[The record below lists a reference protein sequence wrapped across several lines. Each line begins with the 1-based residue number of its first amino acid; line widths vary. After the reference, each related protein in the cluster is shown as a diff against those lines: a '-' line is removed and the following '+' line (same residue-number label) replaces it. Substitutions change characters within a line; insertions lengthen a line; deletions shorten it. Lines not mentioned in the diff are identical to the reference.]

1 MHKQTPPLAGK
12 TIFITG
18 ASRGIG
24 LAMAE
29 RFGRDGANLILTG
42 KTLQQH
48 DSLPGSLE
56 ATAERVRAAGGQA
69 LALLMDVRDEASVR
83 QAAEQGAAHFGGIDV
98 CINNAGAF
106 WMQPSMETSVKRH
119 DLLFGVNERGC
130 YLATQAC
137 YPYLRQAANP
147 HILNISPPLDL
158 RGVWLQHTSPY
169 TVSKYAM
176 SLYALGWSKEFAAEG
191 IAANCLWPRSG
202 IESPAA
208 LFHGGEELR
217 SEFRKASI
225 MADAAYA
232 IISKPARSFTGQL
245 CIDDSLLYAEGVR
258 DFESYSVVPGAAL
271 VPDYFVPQSMPAP
284 PGVRLS
290 AFRLY
295 PLDDEPAESAPT

>member
-1 MHKQTPPLAGK
+1 MREQTPPLAGK

-29 RFGRDGANLILTG
+29 RFARDGSNLILTG

-69 LALLMDVRDEASVR
+69 LALTMDVRDEASVR

-106 WMQPSMETSVKRH
+106 WMQPSMATSIKRH

-147 HILNISPPLDL
+147 HILNISPPIDL

-176 SLYALGWSKEFAAEG
+176 SLYALGWSKEFATEG
-191 IAANCLWPRSG
+191 IAANCLWPRTG

-208 LFHGGEELR
+208 LFHGGEALR

-232 IISKPARSFTGQL
+232 IISKPARSFTGHF

-258 DFESYSVVPGAAL
+258 DFEPYSVVPGAAL
-271 VPDYFVPQSMPAP
+271 VPDYFVPESDPAP

-295 PLDDEPAESAPT
+295 PLDDKPV

>member
-1 MHKQTPPLAGK
+1 MSVQTAALAGK

-29 RFGRDGANLILTG
+29 RFARDGANLILTG
-42 KTLQQH
+42 KTLSHH

-56 ATAERVRAAGGQA
+56 ATAKRVREAGGQA
-69 LALLMDVRDEASVR
+69 LALTMDVRDEASVR
-83 QAAEQGAAHFGGIDV
+83 QAVGQGAQHFGGIDV
-98 CINNAGAF
+98 CVNNAGAF
-106 WMQPSMETSVKRH
+106 WLQPSMETTIKRH

-137 YPYLRQAANP
+137 YPYLCKAANP

-158 RGVWLQHTSPY
+158 RPVWLQHTSPY

-191 IAANCLWPRSG
+191 IAANCLWPRTG

-208 LFHGGEELR
+208 VFHGGEELR

-225 MADAAYA
+225 MADAAHA
-232 IISKPARSFTGQL
+232 MISKPSRAFTGQL
-245 CIDDSLLYAEGVR
+245 CIDDSVLYAEGVR
-258 DFESYSVVPGAAL
+258 DFEPYSVVPGAAL
-271 VPDYFVPQSMPAP
+271 VPDYFVPANNRAP

-295 PLDDEPAESAPT
+295 PLDGSPAQS

>member
-1 MHKQTPPLAGK
+1 MNAQAPTLAGK

-29 RFGRDGANLILTG
+29 RFAHDGANLILTG
-42 KTLQQH
+42 KTLSQH
-48 DSLPGSLE
+48 ASLPGSLQ

-69 LALLMDVRDEASVR
+69 LALAMDVRDEGSVR
-83 QAAEQGAAHFGGIDV
+83 QAAEQGAEHFGGIDV
-98 CINNAGAF
+98 CVNNAGAF
-106 WMQPSMETSVKRH
+106 WLQPSMQTSFKRH

-137 YPYLRQAANP
+137 HPYLRQAANP

-158 RGVWLQHTSPY
+158 RAVWLQHTSPY
-169 TVSKYAM
+169 TVSKFAM
-176 SLYALGWSKEFAAEG
+176 SLYALGWSRELAAEG
-191 IAANCLWPRSG
+191 IAANCLWPRTG

-217 SEFRKASI
+217 GEFRKASI
-225 MADAAYA
+225 MADAAHA
-232 IISKPARSFTGQL
+232 IVSKPSREFTGHF

-258 DFESYSVVPGAAL
+258 DLDAYSVVPGAVL
-271 VPDYFVPQSMPAP
+271 VPDYFVPASCSAP

-290 AFRLY
+290 TFRMY
-295 PLDDEPAESAPT
+295 PLDDLPA

>member
-1 MHKQTPPLAGK
+1 MSAQTPALAEK

-29 RFGRDGANLILTG
+29 RFARDGANLILTG
-42 KTLQQH
+42 KTLTAH

-69 LALLMDVRDEASVR
+69 LALVMDVRDEASVR
-83 QAAEQGAAHFGGIDV
+83 QAVEQGAQHFGGIDV
-98 CINNAGAF
+98 CVNNAGAF
-106 WMQPSMETSVKRH
+106 WMQPSMATSMKRH

-130 YLATQAC
+130 YLTTQAC

-158 RGVWLQHTSPY
+158 RAVWLQHTSPY
-169 TVSKYAM
+169 TVSKFAM

-191 IAANCLWPRSG
+191 IAANCLWPRTG

-232 IISKPARSFTGQL
+232 IVSKPSRSFTGQF

-258 DFESYSVVPGAAL
+258 DFDAYSLVPGAAL
-271 VPDYFVPQSMPAP
+271 VPDYFVPASMPAP

-295 PLDDEPAESAPT
+295 PLDDEAAESAAT

>member
-1 MHKQTPPLAGK
+1 MNAQTPSLADK

-29 RFGRDGANLILTG
+29 RFARDGANLVLTA
-42 KTLQQH
+42 KTLSQH
-48 DSLPGSLE
+48 ASLPGSLE
-56 ATAERVRAAGGQA
+56 ETAERVRAAGGQA
-69 LALLMDVRDEASVR
+69 LALTMDVRDEDSVR
-83 QAAEQGAAHFGGIDV
+83 KAVEQGAQHFGGIDV
-98 CINNAGAF
+98 CVNNAGAF
-106 WMQPSMETSVKRH
+106 WLQPSMETSIKRH

-158 RGVWLQHTSPY
+158 RAVWLQHTSPY
-169 TVSKYAM
+169 TVSKFAM

-191 IAANCLWPRSG
+191 IAANCLWPRTG

-208 LFHGGEELR
+208 LFHGGQELL

-225 MADAAYA
+225 MADAAHT
-232 IISKPARSFTGQL
+232 IITKPAREFTGQF
-245 CIDDSLLYAEGVR
+245 CIDDSVLYANGVR
-258 DFESYSVVPGAAL
+258 DFEPYSVVPGAAL
-271 VPDYFVPQSMPAP
+271 VPDYFVPASHSAP

-290 AFRLY
+290 AFRMY
-295 PLDDEPAESAPT
+295 PLDDQPA

>member
-1 MHKQTPPLAGK
+1 MNQLTNRRAV
-12 TIFITG
+12 ITG
-18 ASRGIG
+18 AGSGIG
-24 LAMAE
+24 AAIARAYAVEGARLLLADRHAASLAE
-29 RFGRDGANLILTG
+29 TAITCRNLGA
-42 KTLQQH
+42 
-48 DSLPGSLE
+48 E
-56 ATAERVRAAGGQA
+56 VVECVA
-69 LALLMDVRDEASVR
+69 DVGTVEGAQASVDR
-83 QAAEQGAAHFGGIDV
+83 CVEHFGGIDV

-158 RGVWLQHTSPY
+158 RCVWLQHTSPY

-176 SLYALGWSKEFAAEG
+176 SLYALGWAKEFAAEG
-191 IAANCLWPRSG
+191 IAANCLWPRTG

-258 DFESYSVVPGAAL
+258 DFEPYSVVPGAAL
-271 VPDYFVPQSMPAP
+271 VPDYFVPQSRPAP

-290 AFRLY
+290 EFRLY
-295 PLDDEPAESAPT
+295 PLDDEPTESAPA